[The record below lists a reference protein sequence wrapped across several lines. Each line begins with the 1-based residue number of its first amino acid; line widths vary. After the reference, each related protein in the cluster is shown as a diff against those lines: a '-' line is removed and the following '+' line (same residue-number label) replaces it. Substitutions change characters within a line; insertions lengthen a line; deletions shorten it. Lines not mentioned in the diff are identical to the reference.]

1 MVWEYYS
8 FENKK
13 TQTITQSI
21 KENGIAGDC
30 YGNQDTK
37 QYNILWNR
45 TRDSK
50 QRDKKD
56 CLPDACPTHAKY
68 SRMYIEL
75 DGFLTKT

>member
-56 CLPDACPTHAKY
+56 CVFQMPVL
-68 SRMYIEL
+68 
-75 DGFLTKT
+75 LTLNIQECTLSWMVS